1 LPEFLLNA
9 KRCRSHSAQQARNLM
24 LVLGHQG
31 RRVRVLLRDRD
42 AKFCRG
48 FDDVLRSEGAELLVT
63 PVEKAA

>member
-1 LPEFLLNA
+1 
-9 KRCRSHSAQQARNLM
+9 M